1 MHALKLKENW
11 NELGSKLKQQ
21 FTDLT
26 DDDLFF
32 AKVKEKELWG
42 RLQNKRGKAKEE
54 LRKII
59 SKL

>member
-1 MHALKLKENW
+1 MHTLRIKGYW

-21 FTDLT
+21 FTYLA

-32 AKVKEKELWG
+32 AKGQEKKIWG